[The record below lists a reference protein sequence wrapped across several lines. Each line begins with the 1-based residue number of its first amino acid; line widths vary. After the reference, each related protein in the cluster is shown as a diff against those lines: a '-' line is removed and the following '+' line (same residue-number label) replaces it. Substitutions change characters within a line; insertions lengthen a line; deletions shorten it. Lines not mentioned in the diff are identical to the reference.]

1 VIKFFRHIRKALL
14 MENRTGKYFKYA
26 IGEIVLVV
34 IGILIALQINNWN
47 ENRIAQNSKTQ
58 YCEQLLEEIEFD
70 IQGIND
76 QIERLEG
83 DIKSY
88 NSYVAI
94 YETPDI
100 SIDTIY
106 KNIKK
111 VPASNGLASFNT
123 KTIEVLKST
132 GDIKLFSNK
141 IQTQLVILENRHK
154 YYFDAHKAN
163 YGIYMSTLAGSYL
176 MNALSIERKL
186 ANQER
191 FTKALNFKEKLPDQL
206 AKMHLGLTAKGFA
219 DKASLDILK
228 NILKDIEELKVFIV
242 EELEIQ

>member
-1 VIKFFRHIRKALL
+1 
-14 MENRTGKYFKYA
+14 MENKTVKYFKYA
-26 IGEIVLVV
+26 IGEIILVV

-47 ENRIAQNSKTQ
+47 ENRKAQNSKTQ
-58 YCEQLLEEIEFD
+58 YCEQLLEEIELD
-70 IQGIND
+70 IKGIND
-76 QIERLEG
+76 QLERLEG

-94 YETPDI
+94 YETSNV

-111 VPASNGLASFNT
+111 VPASNDLASFNT

-154 YYFDAHKAN
+154 YYFDAHKVN
-163 YGIYMSTLAGSYL
+163 YGIYISNIKETYL
-176 MNALSIERKL
+176 VNALSIERKL
-186 ANQER
+186 ANQDR
-191 FTKALNFKEKLPDQL
+191 FAEALNFKEKLPDQL
-206 AKMHLGLTAKGFA
+206 AKMHLAYTAKRFA
-219 DKASLDILK
+219 DGASLDILK
-228 NILKDIEELKVFIV
+228 NILKNIEELKVFV
-242 EELEIQ
+242 KEELEIQ